1 MTGRSESH
9 AGGQKG
15 SPEADEKGVQ
25 FTPTSNLIQISLD
38 YLGGRRYLTKSTSKL
53 LAQIKAGE
61 AIWVGIN
68 PLTLAP
74 VLMKKDPSLNDGVVD
89 SLTITGPNAGVRL
102 FDAYTSKS
110 VGTVNPT
117 IEALRKGKIVHYKA
131 FLTQQDRHYNG
142 DLNREN
148 ERLAANLQLGDPLW
162 MAEHTGYSGEDK
174 EIHPDHLPILQYD
187 PRFALPIF
195 VVKEDS
201 IPARVTEILEEW
213 MVSHPQNL
221 LYMTVAV
228 QKTLQW
234 IWIAQHE
241 NLRRDPIERSHSK
254 VPVPFAT
261 LSDWLRCAHLY
272 EAFHQV
278 YQLTFY
284 CHPFRFVE
292 SILRNPDGGER
303 QDIRPDQLLEELILE
318 LAPLAAHPVGLALPC
333 FLRGS
338 TMPDL
343 AALQPQWNYLHRT
356 STNLAA
362 ANQPDWR
369 SMYWSQIGLWG
380 AHIRDAPGFVDITR
394 DLSIPFNWIPTKL
407 SEALGLDEPREQKF
421 PHSTTNRVEDGKHT
435 ILDRHDCEGDPRPP
449 ILGPSQFIGKR
460 RTLPVV
466 TPLIDRLMASFAA
479 GTPMWAIKG
488 PRVPENA
495 NIDSITLSGTQM
507 PRISAEDAFPSRQ
520 HQLPPISPSQPRSC
534 PGMELALK
542 PLPGGIIQ
550 LTPKELFA
558 AIRGWLWHQNGMRI
572 QWGLSHGFKLE
583 DVLLCEDTGMITFP
597 GLDED
602 SLIPDRA
609 RTPRG
614 GNLALQQQQLLWKD
628 FLSTLDD
635 LSHVPLFMRTLADL
649 AARWTA
655 ESTAVEDSQI
665 IQAAELA
672 LEKYLM
678 TFLPLH
684 IVHFLLPDKP
694 DPECGWLRGK
704 AGNGKITVDVVGRC
718 LADAFEGSSLQNV
731 DVDIYLIKN
740 LMPAFPNNARIRLT
754 EMFRKVASH
763 EFPLVFRH
771 LFANDFELRRKLA
784 DKLAAAFGRYDE
796 INYQTLLLPLPDNLS
811 LGEEGRPS
819 KRARNDGDGLIV
831 FGE

>member
-1 MTGRSESH
+1 MTGRSESR

-15 SPEADEKGVQ
+15 SPEGDKNGVE

-74 VLMKKDPSLNDGVVD
+74 VLMKKEPSLNDGVVD

-102 FDAYTSKS
+102 FDAHTSKS

-131 FLTQQDRHYNG
+131 FLTQQDRHYNE
-142 DLNREN
+142 DLEKEN
-148 ERLAANLQLGDPLW
+148 ERLGASLQLGDPLW

-174 EIHPDHLPILQYD
+174 EIHPDHSPILQYD

-195 VVKEDS
+195 AD
-201 IPARVTEILEEW
+201 
-213 MVSHPQNL
+213 L

-254 VPVPFAT
+254 VP
-261 LSDWLRCAHLY
+261 
-272 EAFHQV
+272 
-278 YQLTFY
+278 
-284 CHPFRFVE
+284 
-292 SILRNPDGGER
+292 
-303 QDIRPDQLLEELILE
+303 
-318 LAPLAAHPVGLALPC
+318 
-333 FLRGS
+333 
-338 TMPDL
+338 
-343 AALQPQWNYLHRT
+343 
-356 STNLAA
+356 
-362 ANQPDWR
+362 
-369 SMYWSQIGLWG
+369 IGLWG
-380 AHIRDAPGFVDITR
+380 AHIRDVPGFVDITR
-394 DLSIPFNWIPTKL
+394 DLSIPFSWIPTKL
-407 SEALGLDEPREQKF
+407 SEALGLDEPREQKI

-435 ILDRHDCEGDPRPP
+435 ILDRHDCEDDPRPP

-466 TPLIDRLMASFAA
+466 TPLIDRLIASFAA
-479 GTPMWAIKG
+479 CTPMWAIKG
-488 PRVPENA
+488 PQVLENA
-495 NIDSITLSGTQM
+495 NIGSITLAGTQM

-520 HQLPPISPSQPRSC
+520 HQLPPISP
-534 PGMELALK
+534 
-542 PLPGGIIQ
+542 GGIIQ

-558 AIRGWLWHQNGMRI
+558 AIGGWLRHHNHMRI
-572 QWGLSHGFKLE
+572 QWGLSRGFKLE

-602 SLIPDRA
+602 TLIPE
-609 RTPRG
+609 RG
-614 GNLALQQQQLLWKD
+614 APMVGNLPPLQQELLWKD
-628 FLSTLDD
+628 FVETLDQ
-635 LSHVPLFMRTLADL
+635 LSHAPPFLRELADL
-649 AARWTA
+649 AVGWMA
-655 ESTAVEDSQI
+655 EPTPVENYRI
-665 IQAAELA
+665 IQAAKPA
-672 LEKYLM
+672 LERYLM

-684 IVHFLLPDKP
+684 VVHFLLPDKP

-718 LADAFEGSSLQNV
+718 FADALEGSSLENV
-731 DVDIYLIKN
+731 DVDVYLIQK
-740 LMPAFPNNARIRLT
+740 LMLAFPDNARTRLT

-771 LFANDFELRRKLA
+771 LFANDQAFKEELANKLV
-784 DKLAAAFGRYDE
+784 AAFGRYEEVD
-796 INYQTLLLPLPDNLS
+796 YHTLLLPLPDNLS

-819 KRARNDGDGLIV
+819 KRARNDGDGLIA
-831 FGE
+831 FGG